1 MPSDNSDSSESVP
14 IEKTESGLSLY
25 HDTDGTS
32 VNVAELLGRILQD
45 SEGDPSISRVV

>member
-25 HDTDGTS
+25 HDTDQTS
-32 VNVAELLGRILQD
+32 VNVAEQLGRILQD